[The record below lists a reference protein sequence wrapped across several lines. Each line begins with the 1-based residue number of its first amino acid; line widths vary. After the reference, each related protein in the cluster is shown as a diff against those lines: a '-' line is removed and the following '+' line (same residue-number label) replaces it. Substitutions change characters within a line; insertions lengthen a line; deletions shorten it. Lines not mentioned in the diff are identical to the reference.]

1 LSNWPAFQFNERL
14 FNNFIRE
21 FLINTGRIEGKFSHI
36 SEETSQQS
44 LVDLLVN
51 EAIKSSAIE
60 GEVISRVDLVSS
72 IKKNLGYDTPSFH
85 IKDRRSAGFAQLL
98 VSSGES
104 FNQLLTE
111 DMLFAWH
118 ELLMQG
124 TVHQRCREM
133 AESFRADADNF
144 GER

>member
-51 EAIKSSAIE
+51 EAQ
-60 GEVISRVDLVSS
+60 VIRHGRIND
-72 IKKNLGYDTPSFH
+72 
-85 IKDRRSAGFAQLL
+85 
-98 VSSGES
+98 
-104 FNQLLTE
+104 
-111 DMLFAWH
+111 
-118 ELLMQG
+118 
-124 TVHQRCREM
+124 
-133 AESFRADADNF
+133 
-144 GER
+144 